1 MLHPTQELEPPANPE
16 RFKQLRAAAK
26 AEGHEVRAD
35 VDILRTDPRLLE
47 EGAFGRTFNAEAA
60 ADEGD
65 VRDDRG
71 EGEGEGDRKAR
82 RSWKQRSEEKGHKH
96 GRGRSGGYGYGRDD

>member
-1 MLHPTQELEPPANPE
+1 VPRRSRPLRGSLHNYVQRSDPFRLFGNLRQNP
-16 RFKQLRAAAK
+16 
-26 AEGHEVRAD
+26 
-35 VDILRTDPRLLE
+35 
-47 EGAFGRTFNAEAA
+47 FGRTFNAEAA